1 MFECSNAKLEYHF
14 NTKLSQ
20 KQLYITTVKFHF
32 LKNLDPTSI
41 KYLNAQEKESAEKLI
56 IAMFPKNISTN
67 SASLATTTSNEKRT
81 NEIDDFGL
89 ACGFKAEDE
98 TLSKNKAFT
107 LKQELAFY
115 LTSRQENTSDIS
127 TFWRSNSVKLPLLA
141 SLVRKYC
148 IIQATSVPSESRFSI
163 ANYVSRKER
172 ASLSSRNLRF
182 SMILREK
189 PKFEKIILKK

>member
-1 MFECSNAKLEYHF
+1 
-14 NTKLSQ
+14 
-20 KQLYITTVKFHF
+20 
-32 LKNLDPTSI
+32 
-41 KYLNAQEKESAEKLI
+41 
-56 IAMFPKNISTN
+56 MFPKNISTN

-115 LTSRQENTSDIS
+115 LTSRQENSSYIS
-127 TFWRSNSVKLPLLA
+127 TFWRSNSAKLPLYFIFEFS

-148 IIQATSVPSESRFSI
+148 IIQATLQFIQVPSESRFSI
-163 ANYVSRKER
+163 AKYVSRKER